1 MTIESYYLKYYQMN
15 QAMKFRIILSINLF
29 LFSLTAAGQS
39 LPTGQEVRY
48 NPISTA
54 VPFLIITPDSRHGAM
69 GDAGVATSPDAN
81 SQYLNP
87 SKYAFTEGRY
97 AFSLSYTPWLR
108 ELVNDVNLAYLAG
121 FYRIDNSQVIGSS
134 LRYFSMGDI
143 TLTGLDQATLGT
155 VSPSEFALD
164 FSYSRKL
171 SDKLSG
177 GVALRYI
184 RSDLSGGIGVE
195 NYSAGSAFATDISF
209 YYTSKFG
216 GEWTTNA
223 ISAGINFSN
232 IGSKISYDQGSNKEF
247 LPANMRLGTT
257 FSSEPNEYNSFSI
270 SLDFNKL
277 LVPTPSS
284 KIIYGTDGSVVILP
298 DNSSNKSVI
307 SSIFGSFSDAPGG
320 FKEEIQE
327 FTVSVGAEYWYRK
340 QFALRA
346 GYFNEAQNKGNRKF
360 YTAGVG
366 VKMNVAAVDF
376 SYVIPVQR
384 NNPLANTIRFTLL
397 FNIDSF
403 FKKKETEPNN
413 QESIPAKTGT
423 EPTK

>member
-1 MTIESYYLKYYQMN
+1 MSLNLKF
-15 QAMKFRIILSINLF
+15 KVITLF
-29 LFSLTAAGQS
+29 VLFSISQIALGQT

-54 VPFLIITPDSRHGAM
+54 VPFLTITPDSRHGAM
-69 GDAGVATSPDAN
+69 GDVGVATSPDAN

-87 SKYAFTEGRY
+87 SKYAFTEGKFG
-97 AFSLSYTPWLR
+97 FSLSYTPWLR
-108 ELVNDVNLAYLAG
+108 QLVNDINLAYMAG
-121 FYRIDNSQVIGSS
+121 YYRLNNNEVIASS

-143 TLTGLDQATLGT
+143 TLTGQDQQNIGT
-155 VSPSEFALD
+155 VSPSEFAFD

-171 SDKLSG
+171 SDRFSG

-184 RSDLSGGIGVE
+184 RSDLSGGIGTGTGVD
-195 NYSAGSAFATDISF
+195 YTAGNAFATDVSF
-209 YYTSKFG
+209 YYINKWGGTGTSKSL
-216 GEWTTNA
+216 A
-223 ISAGINFSN
+223 AGINFSN

-257 FSSEPNEYNSFSI
+257 FASDIDDFNSFSI
-270 SLDFNKL
+270 SMDFNKL

-284 KIIYGTDGSVVILP
+284 TATYGTDGSVVYTP
-298 DNSSNKSVI
+298 DNNSNKSVI

-320 FKEEIQE
+320 FKEELQE
-327 FTVSVGAEYWYRK
+327 FTISTGAEYWYNK

-360 YTAGVG
+360 FTAGVG
-366 VKMNVAAVDF
+366 VKMNIAAIDF

-397 FNIDSF
+397 FDVDSF
-403 FKKKETEPNN
+403 TKKKEPIT
-413 QESIPAKTGT
+413 Q
-423 EPTK
+423 